1 MPGCCD
7 AVRSVECGH
16 GPGPQLGTED
26 PAFTSPCCHELMAVR
41 LRWSQL
47 EQDRW
52 SRGGQQEKRTKDETH
67 RNTGP

>member
-1 MPGCCD
+1 M
-7 AVRSVECGH
+7 
-16 GPGPQLGTED
+16 
-26 PAFTSPCCHELMAVR
+26 SPCCHELMALR